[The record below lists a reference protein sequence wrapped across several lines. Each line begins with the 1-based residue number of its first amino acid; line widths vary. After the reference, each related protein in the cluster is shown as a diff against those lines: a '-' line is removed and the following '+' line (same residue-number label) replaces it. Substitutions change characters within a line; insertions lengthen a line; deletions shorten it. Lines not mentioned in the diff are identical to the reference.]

1 MIRLTRS
8 VVVSSFDAEATVAV
22 GRDRPEFLA
31 VARLAADLGRPIG
44 ARDVLREL
52 LGALPEVLGWR
63 VIERCID
70 LGLLARSG
78 KDGDATLSESGRL
91 ALQHGEVLVPEE
103 GIWRFFLIDDPLVP
117 GALIHVQRLEADP
130 VRMEREAAR
139 DARTRGER
147 RPQVEHPPEILRR
160 CCRTSPRESIQDGR
174 LFQLSELAES
184 GASGPRG
191 ELRLVFTWATE
202 PSLRLSG
209 CLPMGGDG
217 KPTQPI
223 DAGIPLP
230 EVITRLS
237 REGLWREV
245 VALAT
250 QIPGQELVRWH
261 AAAGKSVVPVA
272 FSSIPATARQ
282 TFRYDL
288 EVPAPDV
295 VGLGRFEPTT
305 LKDVELVPLSEADA
319 QSWLAWLQWECVNDY
334 ATPAVLELQG
344 SEQRARFPHHR
355 PRPLSASEILAKAR
369 AERDERAWFVLAP
382 SDLGLWSNE

>member
-8 VVVSSFDAEATVAV
+8 VAVSTFDAVATVAV

-31 VARLAADLGRPIG
+31 VARLAADLGRAIG
-44 ARDVLREL
+44 ARDILREL

-63 VIERCID
+63 VIERCVD

-103 GIWRFFLIDDPLVP
+103 GIWRFFVIDDPLVP
-117 GALIHVQRLEADP
+117 GALVHVQSLEADP
-130 VRMEREAAR
+130 VRKEREAAR

-147 RPQVEHPPEILRR
+147 RPQVDHPPEILRR
-160 CCRTSPRESIQDGR
+160 CCRAAPRESIQDGR
-174 LFQLSELAES
+174 LFQLGELAES
-184 GASGPRG
+184 GACGPRG
-191 ELRLVFTWATE
+191 ELRLVFTWATD

-209 CLPMGGDG
+209 RLPMGGDG
-217 KPTQPI
+217 ENTQPI

-230 EVITRLS
+230 QVITRLS
-237 REGLWREV
+237 REGLWRDV

-250 QIPGQELVRWH
+250 QVPGKELERWH

-272 FSSIPATARQ
+272 FPSIPAIARQ

-288 EVPAPDV
+288 EVPAAEV
-295 VGLGRFEPTT
+295 VELGRFEPTT
-305 LKDVELVPLSEADA
+305 LKGVELVPSSEADA

-334 ATPAVLELQG
+334 ATPAALEHQG
-344 SEQRARFPHHR
+344 DEQRRAFSPPSARVA
-355 PRPLSASEILAKAR
+355 LSAVRAAR
-369 AERDERAWFVLAP
+369 EGAHRERGAFLVRARPV
-382 SDLGLWSNE
+382 